1 MLDLLG
7 SSSQSKLNAKTLGKG
22 FFKKVTSREKCSPYP
37 GTIAFLHGNSPRNTN
52 QGFIE
57 DAKH

>member
-7 SSSQSKLNAKTLGKG
+7 SSSQCKLNAKTLGKG
-22 FFKKVTSREKCSPYP
+22 FFKKVTSREMCSAYP

-52 QGFIE
+52 WGFIE